1 MEKICLCFEVYRD
14 EIEQAIAEHKL
25 TTREEVTEATG
36 AGGGC
41 GRCRTRIQ
49 SILDNLPGCESPIYL
64 QNPSANAETQ

>member
-49 SILDNLPGCESPIYL
+49 SILDNLPG
-64 QNPSANAETQ
+64 